1 MSRIGYHT
9 AASALQAIQI
19 GMDITGNNLANVNTN
34 GFKASR
40 ADFADLIY
48 TERNADETVQTG
60 HGVRVDKSNMIYT
73 QGHLKDTGRMLDFAA
88 VDNGFFAVETIDG
101 DIKYTKDGSFYFYDT
116 DGFLH
121 DSNGGYVLDYELNRI
136 ECPLEN
142 GNLNYTLIGSMVGV
156 FTFENSYGLDQAGLN
171 YYSETDAS
179 GAAVPNETIAKKQGY
194 VEASTTS
201 VATEMV
207 RAIEYQR
214 AFQLNANMVKTHDE
228 LEDRVNNLR

>member
-48 TERNADETVQTG
+48 TSRNVDETVQTG
-60 HGVRVDKSNMIYT
+60 HGVKTDKSNMLYE
-73 QGHLKDTGRMLDFAA
+73 QGNLKSTGRMLDFAA
-88 VDNGFFAVETIDG
+88 VDNGFFAVETTSG
-101 DIKYTKDGSFYFYDT
+101 EIKYTKDGSFYFYDT

-121 DSNGGYVLDYELNRI
+121 DSNGGYVLDYEGNRI
-136 ECPLEN
+136 ECPIED
-142 GNLNYTLIGSMVGV
+142 GNLNYTLICNMIGV
-156 FTFENSYGLDQAGLN
+156 YTFENAYGLDQDGLN
-171 YYSETDAS
+171 YFSVTGSS
-179 GAAVPNETIAKKQGY
+179 GEAVPDETITKKQGY
-194 VEASTTS
+194 VESSTTS

-207 RAIEYQR
+207 RTIEYQR
-214 AFQLNANMVKTHDE
+214 AFQLNANILKTHDE
-228 LEDRVNNLR
+228 LEDRINNLR